1 MAEAHDRRMSDR
13 IPDAGEG
20 AGAGAGAGG
29 GSSDRRASDPTALTI
44 DRVLREISLLN
55 ARFALQLSGLTEL
68 IDEKLKA
75 VDLQFQLVERQR
87 IEQKVDTKTAVDA
100 ALAAQKEAVRE
111 QTQASE
117 RAIEKSENSFASQL
131 AQLSTTFQTAI
142 TAVTTTLNDTKERV
156 SRVESIRTGVKEGYS
171 NLGAIIAAGGIVG
184 GAVIA
189 LLGYLASR

>member
-13 IPDAGEG
+13 IPDAGE
-20 AGAGAGAGG
+20 GAGAGAGG